1 MVIVILPQRQP
12 DLLGTLDSLGSSRNF
27 NPNPNPISYGLRTNL
42 ISKTV
47 DGWLLFYPIHRRSI
61 HQVGFLDHKYTF
73 FK

>member
-27 NPNPNPISYGLRTNL
+27 NPNPNPISYGLHTNL

-47 DGWLLFYPIHRRSI
+47 DGWLLFYLYP
-61 HQVGFLDHKYTF
+61 QKKGLYT
-73 FK
+73 KSDS